1 MSFFQYQAK
10 DASGA
15 VHRGVLEAASEIEAA
30 RKLKSGRLF
39 PVRIKAVKS
48 QQKRRIPE
56 EHVIRFYFDLADL
69 LVAGLP
75 VDRALGLI
83 AGNQTN
89 KGFQKMVNDLLES
102 VQGGNDLSS
111 ALSQSRDV
119 FGTLSGHIIRA
130 GEATGSIGPIIRR
143 LAEYMERRR
152 AFRQAMISSMI
163 YPIILLGVSLVS
175 MTILLVYVI
184 PKFAQIFHDLNQKV
198 PFLTQVM
205 VDAGEWLRDFGWTVP
220 IIVAVGFWG
229 GRYLLRQPGA
239 RKYLDKLLFW
249 FPLSRYLILHSE
261 LTRFCRTLGTMLES
275 GVPLLRAL
283 GLGEELILN
292 SVLRESIATLHNEIK
307 TGKSMSNFFRTNS
320 IFPPRMGTMLRI
332 SEEQG
337 NTAAGL
343 LSLSDFFEKELQ
355 RTLQRIMALMEPL
368 VILFTGGLIGVMV
381 ISMFSAIF
389 GINDIKF

>member
-10 DASGA
+10 DASGT
-15 VHRGVLEAASEIEAA
+15 VHRGVLEAVSEIEAA
-30 RKLKSGRLF
+30 RKLKSGKLF

-56 EHVIRFYFDLADL
+56 EHVIRFFYDLADL
-69 LVAGLP
+69 ILAGLP

-89 KGFQKMVNDLLES
+89 KRFQKMVNDLLES

-130 GEATGSIGPIIRR
+130 GEASGTIGPIIRR

-163 YPIILLGVSLVS
+163 YPVILLGTSLVS
-175 MTILLVYVI
+175 MMILLVYVI

-205 VDAGEWLRDFGWTVP
+205 VDAGAWLREFGWTVP
-220 IIVAVGFWG
+220 IILAVGFWG
-229 GRYLLRQPGA
+229 GRYLLRKPET
-239 RKYLDKLLFW
+239 RKYLDKFLFW
-249 FPLSRYLILHSE
+249 FPISRYLILHSE

-292 SVLRESIATLHNEIK
+292 FVLRESIAPLHNEIK
-307 TGKSMSNFFRTNS
+307 TGKSMSNFFRSNS
-320 IFPPRMGTMLRI
+320 TFPPRMGTMLRI

-368 VILFTGGLIGVMV
+368 VILFTGSLIGLMV